1 MLQLVNDWRR
11 QHGEAPLVL
20 DAVLTAAAQ
29 TKSDAMARTGVT
41 AHEIEGVDAEENLAN
56 HGYPVNTSSWG
67 ENLAWGQSTA
77 EGAFN
82 WWKNSRTHNDTML
95 NPKFR
100 AMGVAVTRKTGAKY
114 TYYWTQTFGSRTVKA
129 VPTC

>member
-11 QHGEAPLVL
+11 QLGEAPLVL

-41 AHEIEGVDAEENLAN
+41 VHEIEGVDAEENLAN
-56 HGYPVNTSSWG
+56 HGYPVQTSSWG

-77 EGAFN
+77 SSAFT
-82 WWKNSRTHNDTML
+82 WWKNSRPHNENML
-95 NPKFR
+95 DPDFQ
-100 AMGVAVTRKTGAKY
+100 AMGVAVTRKDGTKY
-114 TYYWTQTFGSRTVKA
+114 TYYWTQTFGSRKVKA
-129 VPTC
+129 VPAC